1 MINELRKVMKEK
13 YNIDLESKKEF
24 GPRTPDSYV
33 KPGTSDIL
41 PGIDFHFT
49 DQLLLRYLTAR
60 NFDVAQASEL
70 LLY

>member
-1 MINELRKVMKEK
+1 MIKKLRDTMKEK
-13 YNIDLESKKEF
+13 HNIDLDSKKEF

-33 KPGTSDIL
+33 KPGTSDIV

-60 NFDVAQASEL
+60 NFDVNQASEL